1 MKSEKRSI
9 TSKLTDSVTSLPSTS
24 GQHSQHLE
32 TNSSSPPRPPTSFE
46 EQLSV
51 QRKSSSSSAVVPPSS
66 TTNSVPKKSSLKG
79 SSPLVTSI
87 QELES
92 QSRDE
97 LKPPLLVTSLDFSS
111 NKPASSGKKS
121 SNNNNLPS
129 SSGSTDFDRVDS
141 IYNRFEQNM
150 KSRIVENNL
159 NTVKENLN
167 TSVNNHLN
175 LSQTADS
182 SALYKEKKVTPQ
194 EIQQTLKE
202 IFPSSLSPKAE
213 INNNNN
219 HNEKVSPEKE
229 LLRSK
234 IKASLM
240 LSNQETEKTYD
251 DEMNNSFP
259 EREKEYLSHLN
270 DYYDKK
276 TTAAKPA
283 KLHEKEYHYHDDE
296 DEEEEEAEE
305 TIQRAKIHL
314 QQARE
319 KEKDVLQ
326 SAFQPPVPISSSSLQ
341 GTEEADIFTAN
352 TNEDFQQL
360 RQSLRPVTTKELE
373 ESLDMLKYDIHIE
386 IQEIMHEQ
394 VRQFAIAKVKHL
406 KLYWFVYCFK

>member
-24 GQHSQHLE
+24 GQHQHLE
-32 TNSSSPPRPPTSFE
+32 TNPSPPRPPTSSFE
-46 EQLSV
+46 EQLSA
-51 QRKSSSSSAVVPPSS
+51 QRKSTTEAVVSSSSTANP
-66 TTNSVPKKSSLKG
+66 VPKKSSLKG
-79 SSPLVTSI
+79 SSPLVTTI

-92 QSRDE
+92 QPRDE

-111 NKPASSGKKS
+111 SKNTGSGKKS
-121 SNNNNLPS
+121 NNNNILP

-141 IYNRFEQNM
+141 IYNRFEQSM

-175 LSQTADS
+175 LSKTADS
-182 SALYKEKKVTPQ
+182 SSLYKEKKVTPQ

-202 IFPSSLSPKAE
+202 IFPSSLSPKTDM
-213 INNNNN
+213 NNNSNQ
-219 HNEKVSPEKE
+219 EKVSPEKE

-234 IKASLM
+234 IKASLV

-276 TTAAKPA
+276 TSAAKHTKP
-283 KLHEKEYHYHDDE
+283 YDDHDDE
-296 DEEEEEAEE
+296 DEEEEDAEE
-305 TIQRAKIHL
+305 TFQRAKIHL

-319 KEKDVLQ
+319 KEKDVLHT
-326 SAFQPPVPISSSSLQ
+326 AFQPSVPISSSSLQ

-394 VRQFAIAKVKHL
+394 VRQFTIAKVKI
-406 KLYWFVYCFK
+406 